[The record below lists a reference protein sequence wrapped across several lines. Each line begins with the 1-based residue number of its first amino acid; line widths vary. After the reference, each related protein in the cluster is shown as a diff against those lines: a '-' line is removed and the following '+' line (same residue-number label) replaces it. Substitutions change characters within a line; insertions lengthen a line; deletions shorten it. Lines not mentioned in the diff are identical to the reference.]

1 MRKVYLDNAATTAL
15 SPKVLE
21 KMMPYLTDIYG
32 NASSPHSF
40 GQTARIGVEHARE
53 QVARAINADP
63 SEIVFTG
70 CGTESDN
77 TVLFGVAERY
87 AKKGDH
93 IITTNVEHHAILHSC
108 AALEKKGIKVTY
120 LPVDK
125 DGLVTPE
132 QVRDAITDKT
142 ILVSVMFANNE
153 VGTIMPIP
161 EIAAVCHEKGVLFH
175 TDAVQA
181 AGHVPVDVKAMGIDM
196 LSISG
201 HKFHGPK
208 GVGVL
213 YERNGIRLPSYIIG
227 GEQEKGRRAGTENV
241 AGIVGLGEALELA
254 VTNMSETSARM
265 TRMRDRLIEGIE
277 ATIPEVKLNGHRTKR
292 LPNNVNFSIKY
303 IEGESILLMLDM
315 AGIAASSGSACTSGS
330 LDPSHVLLALGLT
343 HEVAHGSVRMTLGDD
358 TTDED
363 IDYVLETLPKVAHRL
378 RAMSPISPI
387 D

>member
-93 IITTNVEHHAILHSC
+93 IITTNVEHHAIMHSC

-181 AGHVPVDVKAMGIDM
+181 AGHIPIDVKAMGIDM

-213 YERNGIRLPSYIIG
+213 YERKGIRLPSYIIG

-265 TRMRDRLIEGIE
+265 TRMRDRLIDGIE

>member
-40 GQTARIGVEHARE
+40 GQNARIGVEHARE

-132 QVRDAITDKT
+132 QVRDNAGALHIQ
-142 ILVSVMFANNE
+142 LNGA
-153 VGTIMPIP
+153 
-161 EIAAVCHEKGVLFH
+161 
-175 TDAVQA
+175 DAVRMKWD
-181 AGHVPVDVKAMGIDM
+181 VDA
-196 LSISG
+196 IS
-201 HKFHGPK
+201 
-208 GVGVL
+208 
-213 YERNGIRLPSYIIG
+213 
-227 GEQEKGRRAGTENV
+227 
-241 AGIVGLGEALELA
+241 
-254 VTNMSETSARM
+254 
-265 TRMRDRLIEGIE
+265 
-277 ATIPEVKLNGHRTKR
+277 
-292 LPNNVNFSIKY
+292 
-303 IEGESILLMLDM
+303 
-315 AGIAASSGSACTSGS
+315 
-330 LDPSHVLLALGLT
+330 
-343 HEVAHGSVRMTLGDD
+343 
-358 TTDED
+358 
-363 IDYVLETLPKVAHRL
+363 
-378 RAMSPISPI
+378 
-387 D
+387 